1 MLEAV
6 AAPPPKPAAHA
17 AQASSARSVEAEDT
31 GFQVML
37 REALE
42 LPAESG
48 WAQNNQAV
56 LKTAV
61 PMGDGKPEANG
72 AKAQEGITGID
83 AAGLFPQATVAL
95 PVEPSPAAL
104 EAIAQPALL
113 TVDSA
118 VATALP
124 DQALVQVAA
133 PPGYA
138 PTELAGLPLAS
149 AIILEQPL
157 AQQPGLQLQDG
168 ILGDTSRTLPAASPI
183 TAGPVATLSQSDKG
197 AEMGAILARNTPNTE
212 NVAAA
217 PLSSQTTVM
226 GAVATNNAAQ
236 LLEGSSTPGGEGTA
250 PTAPA
255 LVTKGMLTAEQ
266 MPPAKALQ
274 DTLATAL
281 ATGPAQ
287 SAVVGA
293 ALKPQAAG
301 YASKRE
307 AISPAEAALAA
318 TRPAEAASLLARA
331 FNATEAAAEMKLV
344 MASETAEVGLNLAS
358 IEAPKNVG
366 AKPSGE
372 VRAEAAPIA
381 AYGFAPT
388 DGMAQRTE
396 AALPS
401 AQARELPAPVPARQL
416 APVVVS
422 LALGRGDEALT
433 IALDPVELG
442 RVEVSI
448 GQGKEAGQ
456 IRIVAERPET
466 LALLQ
471 RDQRELDRAL
481 NQSGLGDMARSL
493 SFSLASDQ
501 GRQQQQG
508 STHGRG
514 QHASMTIGGVTAD
527 QAMSALPALHRNP
540 NALIDIAV

>member
-31 GFQVML
+31 GFQGVL

-42 LPAESG
+42 LPAESDR
-48 WAQNNQAV
+48 APINQAV

-61 PMGDGKPEANG
+61 SMGDGKPEANG
-72 AKAQEGITGID
+72 AKVQEGIAGID
-83 AAGLFPQATVAL
+83 AAGLFPQANVAL

-118 VATALP
+118 VAAALSG
-124 DQALVQVAA
+124 QALAQQA
-133 PPGYA
+133 PSPGYA
-138 PTELAGLPLAS
+138 PTDLAGLPLAS
-149 AIILEQPL
+149 AIILGQPL
-157 AQQPGLQLQDG
+157 AQQPGLQLQDVV
-168 ILGDTSRTLPAASPI
+168 LGDTAPPMTGSA
-183 TAGPVATLSQSDKG
+183 VAVTTQSDKG
-197 AEMGAILARNTPNTE
+197 AE

-226 GAVATNNAAQ
+226 GAVATNSAAQ
-236 LLEGSSTPGGEGTA
+236 LLGGSSMAGGEGTA

-255 LVTKGMLTAEQ
+255 LVAKGMLTAEQ
-266 MPPAKALQ
+266 MPPTKALQ

-301 YASKRE
+301 NASKRE

-318 TRPAEAASLLARA
+318 TKPAEAASLLARA
-331 FNATEAAAEMKLV
+331 FNTTEAAAEMKLV
-344 MASETAEVGLNLAS
+344 MASETAEAGLNLAS

-372 VRAEAAPIA
+372 VRAEAAPMA

-388 DGMAQRTE
+388 DGMAPRTE

-508 STHGRG
+508 STQGRG
-514 QHASMTIGGVTAD
+514 QHASMTIGGVAAD